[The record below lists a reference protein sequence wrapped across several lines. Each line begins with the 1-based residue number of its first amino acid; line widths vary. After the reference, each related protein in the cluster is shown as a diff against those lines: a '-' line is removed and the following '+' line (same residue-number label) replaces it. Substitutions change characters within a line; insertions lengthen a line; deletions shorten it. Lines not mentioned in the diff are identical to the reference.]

1 MYRGDPNEEASDS
14 QIGYIFRLID
24 QRIVRKKTANRII
37 ELLMEEPEPDNGLS
51 NLKNIQRPT

>member
-1 MYRGDPNEEASDS
+1 MYRGDPNEEASDA